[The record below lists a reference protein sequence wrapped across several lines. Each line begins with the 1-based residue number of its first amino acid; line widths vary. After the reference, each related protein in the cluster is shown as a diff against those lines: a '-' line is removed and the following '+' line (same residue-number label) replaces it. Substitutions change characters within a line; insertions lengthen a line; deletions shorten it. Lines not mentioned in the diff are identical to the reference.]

1 MGIRS
6 VLSLPRLFLIL
17 LGIPLGVLAYMTW
30 SEPVT
35 SRYDDCSAW
44 SERIS
49 AMMDVVDRAVDNDPE
64 VAELMGEWESTL
76 DELPANADPTDG
88 GMADL
93 FNAAAAFHR
102 ATHQDRGDS
111 TFFADRREQNLTDGA
126 RHLKAS
132 IAQFVQTCRPE
143 HDRGRK

>member
-17 LGIPLGVLAYMTW
+17 LGIPLGALVYMTW

-35 SRYDDCSAW
+35 SRYDECSEW

-49 AMMDVVDRAVDNDPE
+49 AMMDVVDRAVDNDPA
-64 VAELMGEWESTL
+64 VTELMGEWESTL
-76 DELPANADPTDG
+76 DELPANADPTPG

-93 FNAAAAFHR
+93 FNAASAFHR
-102 ATHQDRGDS
+102 ATQQDSAGS

-132 IAQFVQTCRPE
+132 IEQFVETCRPAY
-143 HDRGRK
+143 DRSRK